1 MGEIDLENKKI
12 AIVYDRVNKFGG
24 AERTLLTLHEMFPKA
39 PLYTSVVDLEN
50 APWAKVFPKIYT
62 SFLQKI
68 PFAKNNHEL
77 FGWLMPLAFE
87 TFNFNDYNLVISVTS
102 ESAKGIITNTK
113 TLHVCYCLTPTRYLW
128 SGKEFYFNN
137 PPQKFKIFPFF
148 KWLSKPFVSYL
159 KKWDKIASAR
169 PDEIISISKAVKERI
184 TKYYGRESE
193 IIFPPVEIKRSKRE
207 KGKYYFTAGRFEPYK
222 MLGLVVSTFNE
233 TGLPLVVAGS
243 GSEFFRLKRKAKKNI
258 KFIYKPT
265 DEALWKLYANAKA
278 FLMPQEEDFGIMAVE
293 AQGFGV
299 PVIAYN
305 KGGVLDTVVQ
315 NKTGVFFDTQSIESL
330 KQVIAKFDTMRFNY
344 NYLTNNAKHFSKENF
359 KRRLQKSLVR
369 AISSWRGR
377 NQTLAGI

>member
-1 MGEIDLENKKI
+1 MVTINKLKV
-12 AIVYDRVNKFGG
+12 AICYDRVNKFGG
-24 AERTLLTLHEMFPKA
+24 AERTLLTLHEMFPNA

-50 APWAKVFPKIYT
+50 ASWAKVFPKIYT

-68 PFAKNNHEL
+68 PFARNNHEL

-87 TFNFNDYNLVISVTS
+87 TFNFNDYDLVISVTS
-102 ESAKGIITNTK
+102 EAAKGIITNTK

-128 SGKEFYFNN
+128 SGENFYFNN

-148 KWLSKPFVSYL
+148 KWVSKPFVSYL
-159 KKWDKIASAR
+159 KKWDKIASTR

-184 TKYYGRESE
+184 TRYYGRESE
-193 IIFPPVEIKRSKRE
+193 IIFPPVEIKRLENK
-207 KGKYYFTAGRFEPYK
+207 KDKYYFIAGRFEPYK

-243 GSEFFRLKRKAKKNI
+243 GSEFFRLKRKAYKNI

-265 DEALWKLYANAKA
+265 DKELWRLYANAKA

-299 PVIAYN
+299 PVIAYS
-305 KGGVLDTVVQ
+305 KGGTLDTVVQ
-315 NKTGVFFDTQSIESL
+315 NKTGVFFDAQSKESL
-330 KQVIAKFDTMRFNY
+330 KQAIAKFDTMRFNY
-344 NYLTNNAKHFSKENF
+344 NYLTNNAKIFEKSKF
-359 KRRLQKSLVR
+359 KKHLQRSLVR
-369 AISSWRGR
+369 SYISWRGR
-377 NQTLAGI
+377 NQTLA

>member
-1 MGEIDLENKKI
+1 MVTINKLKV
-12 AIVYDRVNKFGG
+12 AICYDRVNKFGG
-24 AERTLLTLHEMFPKA
+24 AERTLLTLHEMFPNA

-50 APWAKVFPKIYT
+50 ASWAKVFPKIYT

-68 PFAKNNHEL
+68 PFARNNHEL

-87 TFNFNDYNLVISVTS
+87 TFNFNDYDLVISVTS
-102 ESAKGIITNTK
+102 EAAKGIITNTK

-148 KWLSKPFVSYL
+148 KWVSKPFVSYL
-159 KKWDKIASAR
+159 KKWDKIASTR

-184 TKYYGRESE
+184 TRYYGRESE
-193 IIFPPVEIKRSKRE
+193 IIFPPVEIKRLEIK
-207 KGKYYFTAGRFEPYK
+207 KDKYYFIAGRFEPYK

-233 TGLPLVVAGS
+233 AGLPLVVAGS
-243 GSEFFRLKRKAKKNI
+243 GSEFFRLKRKAYKNI

-265 DEALWKLYANAKA
+265 DEELWKLYTNAKA

-299 PVIAYN
+299 PVIAYS
-305 KGGVLDTVVQ
+305 KGGALDTVVQ
-315 NKTGVFFDTQSIESL
+315 NKTGVFFDAQSKESL
-330 KQVIAKFDTMRFNY
+330 KQAIAKFDTMRFNY
-344 NYLTNNAKHFSKENF
+344 NYLTNNAKIFEKSKF
-359 KRRLQKSLVR
+359 KKHLQRSLVR
-369 AISSWRGR
+369 SYISWRGR
-377 NQTLAGI
+377 NQTLA